1 MFEEVMERFEKQAP
15 ISVMARLTLEHAI
28 APEWVNEVF
37 AASRQRQY
45 PGCQAGNPEYAV
57 H

>member
-1 MFEEVMERFEKQAP
+1 VMARFEKQAP

-28 APEWVNEVF
+28 APSGVLHRLI
-37 AASRQRQY
+37 SRGVV
-45 PGCQAGNPEYAV
+45 PP